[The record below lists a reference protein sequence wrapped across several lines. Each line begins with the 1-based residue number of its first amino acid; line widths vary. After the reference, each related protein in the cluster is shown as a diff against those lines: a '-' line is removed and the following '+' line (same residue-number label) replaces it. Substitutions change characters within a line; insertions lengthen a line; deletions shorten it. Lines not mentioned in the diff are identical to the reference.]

1 MSDHYEL
8 FGVEPDATK
17 DEIKAAYR
25 SEVESADSARRA
37 QLNRAWNVLS
47 DPIQRQR
54 YDEQIASAGD
64 GDDADVTDEVGDAGG
79 SQVAARRA
87 TGARRGPDSKILK
100 AEATAATTNG
110 AAKNG
115 AAKGRDAEKDA
126 RPVGRQPLEPTV
138 ELPDGMHL
146 ATKKARGMS

>member
-8 FGVEPDATK
+8 FGVDPSASK

-54 YDEQIASAGD
+54 YDEQIAVSGGGGGD
-64 GDDADVTDEVGDAGG
+64 GDDVEVVGDSGG
-79 SQVAARRA
+79 SQVPARRA
-87 TGARRGPDSKILK
+87 TGARRGPESKILK
-100 AEATAATTNG
+100 AEATGTNG
-110 AAKNG
+110 
-115 AAKGRDAEKDA
+115 
-126 RPVGRQPLEPTV
+126 
-138 ELPDGMHL
+138 
-146 ATKKARGMS
+146 SS

>member
-8 FGVEPDATK
+8 FGVDPDATK

-54 YDEQIASAGD
+54 YDEQIAATGDGAGD
-64 GDDADVTDEVGDAGG
+64 GDGDEVEVVGDSGG
-79 SQVAARRA
+79 SQVPARRA
-87 TGARRGPDSKILK
+87 TGARRGPESKILK
-100 AEATAATTNG
+100 AEATATNGSTNGAANG

-115 AAKGRDAEKDA
+115 RGTEK
-126 RPVGRQPLEPTV
+126 
-138 ELPDGMHL
+138 
-146 ATKKARGMS
+146 